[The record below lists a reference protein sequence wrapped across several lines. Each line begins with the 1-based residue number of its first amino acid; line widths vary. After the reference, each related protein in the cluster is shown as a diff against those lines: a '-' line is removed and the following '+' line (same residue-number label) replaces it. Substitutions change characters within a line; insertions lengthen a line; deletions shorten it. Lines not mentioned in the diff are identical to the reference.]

1 MEKRKIEQTESGYQL
16 SALQDVPDLRDW
28 PFEPTVNRLRQ
39 YIRPAAGLTIL
50 NQHQEG
56 ACTGFGLAAV
66 INLLNQ
72 DRGKK
77 TQVSARMLYE
87 MAKRHDEWPGED
99 YAGSSCRGA
108 IKGWYNMGVCRD
120 SKWKYT
126 QDQPGSLT
134 VKRAKDARKN
144 TIGAYYRVQPR
155 VSDIHAALNE
165 AGAVFCS
172 AKTHSGWQHPDP
184 DSHIIPFEEGTAG
197 GHAFALVG
205 YNRKG
210 FWIQNSWG
218 TVWGKNGLA
227 LWKYEDWHK
236 NMMDAWVFNLSL
248 STPQIW
254 HMPDTGDQNR
264 SGIALKASPPRSE
277 IAGHFVHIDDGKF
290 HNQGRYWST
299 AEDVEATA
307 RQLVKKKKDYQHL
320 LLYAHGGL
328 NSPKS
333 SATRIAAMKDTFK
346 ANGIYPYHFMYD
358 TGVME
363 ELSDII
369 FRRKGSTEERAGG
382 FSEWS
387 DKILEWATRVPGRA
401 LWREM
406 KRGARL
412 PFAPEQA
419 GNKVLSIFL
428 KELARDKKNQFKIH
442 LVGHSTGG
450 ILLAHLLTA
459 MAEFAP
465 TLRISSCSL
474 LAPACTIDLFESN
487 YLPYLHTD
495 KEDFG
500 VNSMQIFALKD
511 SLEKDDQVGEV
522 YRKSLLYLVSRA
534 FEEKIPEKI
543 LGMEKY
549 AAPLEQEVNGQSDD
563 TVKLIYSRGEV
574 GSATASTTHGGF
586 DNDVDTMNTILETI
600 LAEKPATPFTKKTV
614 DY

>member
-1 MEKRKIEQTESGYQL
+1 MQKRTIEKTESGFQL

-28 PFEPTVNRLRQ
+28 PFEPTVNRLQR
-39 YIRPAAGLTIL
+39 YIRPPSRLTIL
-50 NQHQEG
+50 NQQQEG

-72 DRGKK
+72 DRGQK
-77 TQVSARMLYE
+77 TLVSARMLYE
-87 MAKRHDEWPGED
+87 MARRHDEWPGED

-120 SKWKYT
+120 SKWKYI
-126 QDQPGSLT
+126 QNKPGSLT
-134 VKRAKDARKN
+134 VKKAKDARKN

-155 VSDIHAALNE
+155 ISDIHAALNE

-172 AKTHSGWQHPDP
+172 ARTHSGWQQPDP
-184 DSHIIPFEEGTAG
+184 ASHIIPIIADTAG

-205 YNRKG
+205 YNSKG

-218 TVWGKNGLA
+218 RGWGKNGIA
-227 LWKYEDWHK
+227 IWKYEDWHK
-236 NMMDAWVFNLSL
+236 NMMDAWVFNLAL

-254 HMPDTGDQNR
+254 HIPGNSELNR
-264 SGIALKASPPRSE
+264 SGFALKASPPRSE
-277 IAGHFVHIDDGKF
+277 IAGHFVHVDDGDF
-290 HNQGRYWST
+290 HTQGRYWSSAGDVSTT
-299 AEDVEATA
+299 AK
-307 RQLVKKKKDYQHL
+307 QLVKKKKDYQHL

-333 SATRIAAMKDTFK
+333 SATRIAAMKKTFK

-363 ELSDII
+363 ELGDII
-369 FRRKGSTEERAGG
+369 FHRKESTEERAGG
-382 FSEWS
+382 FPDWS
-387 DKILEWATRVPGRA
+387 DKILEWATRIPGRA

-412 PFAPEQA
+412 PFEPERA
-419 GNKVLSIFL
+419 GRQVLKIFL
-428 KELARDKKNQFKIH
+428 KELARDKNSKLKIH

-459 MAEFAP
+459 MADLAP
-465 TLRISSCSL
+465 TMRISSCSL
-474 LAPACTIDLFESN
+474 LAPACTCDLFTSH
-487 YLPYLHTD
+487 YLPRLQANA
-495 KEDFG
+495 EEFG
-500 VNSMQIFALKD
+500 IDNMQLFNLKD
-511 SLEKDDQVGEV
+511 SLEQDDQVGEV
-522 YRKSLLYLVSRA
+522 YRKSLLYLVSQG
-534 FEEKIPEKI
+534 FEEEIPEEI

-549 AAPLEQEVNGQSDD
+549 AENLNLDNIDPADRFTIHYSSGQS
-563 TVKLIYSRGEV
+563 

-586 DNDVDTMNTILETI
+586 DNDVDTMNSILRTILTREPKT
-600 LAEKPATPFTKKTV
+600 LFTEKTLS
-614 DY
+614 Y